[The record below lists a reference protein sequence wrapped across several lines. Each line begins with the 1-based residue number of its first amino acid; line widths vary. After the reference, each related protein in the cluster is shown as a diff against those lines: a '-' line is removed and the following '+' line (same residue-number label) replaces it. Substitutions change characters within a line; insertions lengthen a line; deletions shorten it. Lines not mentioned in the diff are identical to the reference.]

1 MRVLILTPY
10 LYDTAPG
17 PRSSIELW
25 ERVLTPAGITFDY
38 APFEDDELH
47 AVLYTRGRVSE
58 KIRLMSKAYAR
69 RFARMRA
76 IRDYDAVLVYREAAL
91 IGPELFERWVAH
103 TGVPIIY
110 QLDDPLYVPY
120 RSPANGYLSYL
131 KFFGKVGRIARMSA
145 ITIVNAP
152 QHHEYVSRYTSQIRT
167 IPILVDGDEYRYEQR
182 RRTDADLV
190 RIGWTGS
197 PTTAPNL
204 KLIARPL
211 RRLADREDVELV
223 MIGGGDFRLPSVPLH
238 VVPWQASTEVDDLR
252 RLDIGLLPVPVTEWN
267 KRKFF
272 MKLIQYMSLGIPP
285 VCTPIGAN
293 PNVVLHG
300 ENGLLADDEAD
311 WDAALTRLVED
322 PDARAAMGDAAART
336 AHASY
341 TVQARAEDII
351 EAFTSAIGRGP
362 RARRWSRPTTPG
374 AAGRRQV

>member
-25 ERVLTPAGITFDY
+25 ERVLAPAGITFDY

-47 AVLYTRGRVSE
+47 AVIYAAGRTAD
-58 KIRLMSKAYAR
+58 KIRLMAKAYAR
-69 RFARMRA
+69 RFARMRT

-120 RSPANGYLSYL
+120 RSPSNGYLSYL
-131 KFFGKVGRIARMSA
+131 KFFGKVGRIARLSA
-145 ITIVNAP
+145 VTIVNSR
-152 QHHEYVSRYTSQIRT
+152 QHVEYVSRYTSQIRN
-167 IPILVDGDEYRYEQR
+167 IPILVDADEYRYEQR
-182 RRTDADLV
+182 DIAGGGRV
-190 RIGWTGS
+190 RVGWTGS

-204 KLIARPL
+204 ELIAQPL
-211 RRLADREDVELV
+211 RRLAARQDVEIV
-223 MIGGGDFRLPSVPLH
+223 AIGGGDFRLPEVAMSI
-238 VVPWQASTEVDDLR
+238 VPWQAATEVQELR
-252 RLDIGLLPVPVTEWN
+252 GLDVGLLPVPVTEWN

-293 PNVVLHG
+293 TDVVVHG
-300 ENGLLADDEAD
+300 ENGLLADSSAEWEAAVSRLIE
-311 WDAALTRLVED
+311 DADLRATMG
-322 PDARAAMGDAAART
+322 RAAAHT
-336 AHASY
+336 AHAAY
-341 TVQARAEDII
+341 TAQARADDII
-351 EAFTSAIGRGP
+351 EAFTAAVAGGP
-362 RARRWSRPTTPG
+362 AARR
-374 AAGRRQV
+374 